1 MSIGWIVSGGVV
13 LLVLILVWWVKGL
26 TTKREME
33 QEDEYEALTGVID
46 VRRNTKD
53 KLRDDSDYAERV
65 RNAFN
70 DQSG

>member
-26 TTKREME
+26 TTKREIE

-46 VRRNTKD
+46 VRRNIKD
-53 KLRDDSDYAERV
+53 RLRDDPDYAERM

-70 DQSG
+70 DQSS